1 MPLSVILLVI
11 VCVAVVLALGAI
23 LPANVMLPP
32 ERVIFPDTDPNVI
45 PAELTFPDTVIVPS
59 ARPAV
64 PVPKF
69 RASEVVVVVV
79 PESVAVPVALVL
91 QPWVASFV
99 VGAAQ
104 VPPAVPK
111 PAVEPLLSQ

>member
-1 MPLSVILLVI
+1 
-11 VCVAVVLALGAI
+11 
-23 LPANVMLPP
+23 MLPP
-32 ERVIFPDTDPNVI
+32 ERVIAPDALPKVI
-45 PAELTFPDTVIVPS
+45 ALELTFPDTVMVPA

-69 RASEVVVVVV
+69 RSSDVVVVVV
-79 PESVAVPVALVL
+79 PESVSVPAEERL
-91 QPWVASFV
+91 QPGVASFV

-111 PAVEPLLSQ
+111 PAVESLLSQ